1 MAVMESAWKRAKRA
15 LGLSF
20 CAHPPHRS
28 TFDDFGD
35 SFSDV
40 RLSDAS
46 LSAASSDSGYRALIP
61 TTPTPTSSGL
71 RISKSKARSS
81 KVKCCSL
88 LLFICIFECLYLSSS
103 HLCKIFAEDCKKK
116 LLLGFSFTWF
126 ALKT

>member
-20 CAHPPHRS
+20 RGHPPHIS
-28 TFDDFGD
+28 TMDDVGD
-35 SFSDV
+35 IFSDV

-71 RISKSKARSS
+71 RISKSKAKSS
-81 KVKCCSL
+81 KVKCFSL
-88 LLFICIFECLYLSSS
+88 FVIYMYFLMTYFYARLAFFV
-103 HLCKIFAEDCKKK
+103 
-116 LLLGFSFTWF
+116 
-126 ALKT
+126 